1 MARHYNPW
9 QERFD
14 AVCKKHDD
22 RVKKELIE
30 KGIDPYSYNLGPT
43 FQERFDRVCNK

>member
-14 AVCKKHDD
+14 AVCKKYDESAKEYRKTHPI
-22 RVKKELIE
+22 VKSESLQDK
-30 KGIDPYSYNLGPT
+30 
-43 FQERFDRVCNK
+43 FDRVCNKKY